1 MAKKKK
7 KNAKKL
13 VLGVLV
19 AYVAIMALGYM
30 GVSYYFSSHFL
41 KGTTISG
48 IDCSNKTATQVK
60 KKIQKQLGQYK
71 LRIAELNGK
80 TETIQATQI
89 DLTYV
94 DDNKVDE
101 LLKEQEQWKWITAFS
116 SKKTYEL
123 AVTTTYDEKKF

>member
-41 KGTTISG
+41 KGTTTMAAKTFALNLNTVIVRDVDTMYWYSSG
-48 IDCSNKTATQVK
+48 LYC
-60 KKIQKQLGQYK
+60 
-71 LRIAELNGK
+71 R
-80 TETIQATQI
+80 TQI
-89 DLTYV
+89 S
-94 DDNKVDE
+94 E
-101 LLKEQEQWKWITAFS
+101 
-116 SKKTYEL
+116 
-123 AVTTTYDEKKF
+123 

>member
-48 IDCSNKTATQVK
+48 IDCSSKTATQVK

-71 LRIAELNGK
+71 LRIAEQERQRQFRQPRSIL
-80 TETIQATQI
+80 
-89 DLTYV
+89 LTWMII
-94 DDNKVDE
+94 K
-101 LLKEQEQWKWITAFS
+101 
-116 SKKTYEL
+116 
-123 AVTTTYDEKKF
+123 

>member
-1 MAKKKK
+1 MPEDLHVQKKVRDYSYGKKKK

-13 VLGVLV
+13 VLGVLI

-60 KKIQKQLGQYK
+60 KKIQKQLG
-71 LRIAELNGK
+71 
-80 TETIQATQI
+80 
-89 DLTYV
+89 
-94 DDNKVDE
+94 
-101 LLKEQEQWKWITAFS
+101 
-116 SKKTYEL
+116 
-123 AVTTTYDEKKF
+123 AV

>member
-19 AYVAIMALGYM
+19 SYVAIMALGYM

-48 IDCSNKTATQVK
+48 IDITMNQFNKLGK
-60 KKIQKQLGQYK
+60 K
-71 LRIAELNGK
+71 
-80 TETIQATQI
+80 
-89 DLTYV
+89 
-94 DDNKVDE
+94 
-101 LLKEQEQWKWITAFS
+101 
-116 SKKTYEL
+116 
-123 AVTTTYDEKKF
+123 

>member
-48 IDCSNKTATQVK
+48 IDCSSKTATQVK

-71 LRIAELNGK
+71 LRNWMERQRQFRQPRSIL
-80 TETIQATQI
+80 
-89 DLTYV
+89 LTWMII
-94 DDNKVDE
+94 K
-101 LLKEQEQWKWITAFS
+101 
-116 SKKTYEL
+116 
-123 AVTTTYDEKKF
+123 

>member
-48 IDCSNKTATQVK
+48 IDCSSKTATQVK
-60 KKIQKQLGQYK
+60 KSLGSINCGSRNWMERQRQFRQPRSI
-71 LRIAELNGK
+71 L
-80 TETIQATQI
+80 
-89 DLTYV
+89 LTWMII
-94 DDNKVDE
+94 K
-101 LLKEQEQWKWITAFS
+101 
-116 SKKTYEL
+116 
-123 AVTTTYDEKKF
+123 

>member
-48 IDCSNKTATQVK
+48 IDCSSKTATQEK
-60 KKIQKQLGQYK
+60 KKIQKLSQ
-71 LRIAELNGK
+71 
-80 TETIQATQI
+80 
-89 DLTYV
+89 
-94 DDNKVDE
+94 
-101 LLKEQEQWKWITAFS
+101 KEQENPEPVLTIGG
-116 SKKTYEL
+116 
-123 AVTTTYDEKKF
+123 VD

>member
-19 AYVAIMALGYM
+19 AYVAIMALGYI

-48 IDCSNKTATQVK
+48 IDCSSKTATQVK

-71 LRIAELNGK
+71 LRIAELDGK

-101 LLKEQEQWKWITAFS
+101 LLKEQEQ
-116 SKKTYEL
+116 
-123 AVTTTYDEKKF
+123 

>member
-1 MAKKKK
+1 M
-7 KNAKKL
+7 
-13 VLGVLV
+13 
-19 AYVAIMALGYM
+19 
-30 GVSYYFSSHFL
+30 SYYFSSHFL

-48 IDCSNKTATQVK
+48 IDCNSKTATQVK

-71 LRIAELNGK
+71 LRIAELDGK

-101 LLKEQEQWKWITAFS
+101 LLKNRNSGNGSQHSHQKDIRTGS
-116 SKKTYEL
+116 NDHL
-123 AVTTTYDEKKF
+123 

>member
-48 IDCSNKTATQVK
+48 IDCSSKTATQVK
-60 KKIQKQLGQYK
+60 KKIQKQLGQYNWMERQRQFRQPRSI
-71 LRIAELNGK
+71 L
-80 TETIQATQI
+80 
-89 DLTYV
+89 LTWMII
-94 DDNKVDE
+94 K
-101 LLKEQEQWKWITAFS
+101 
-116 SKKTYEL
+116 
-123 AVTTTYDEKKF
+123 